1 MPSCGKDFT
10 HGNTLATAEELYE
23 DAFNLISAV
32 YRRSNPYVK
41 KEPKFAPKQPDTYD
55 GFHTLLMNERRR
67 EFLFE
72 AKRYFDLVR
81 SARRVGNTQEFRKAM
96 ASKYVD
102 ASPAV
107 SAKMVQMD
115 FLYMPVLKS
124 EKKANPELEQNS
136 CYLDEEENLKNYFS
150 R

>member
-1 MPSCGKDFT
+1 MSDV
-10 HGNTLATAEELYE
+10 TLLVRSMLTEAEVAPWVTPEELSYAATFGT
-23 DAFNLISAV
+23 D
-32 YRRSNPYVK
+32 
-41 KEPKFAPKQPDTYD
+41 
-55 GFHTLLMNERRR
+55 ERRR

-81 SARRVGNTQEFRKAM
+81 SARRIGNTQEFRKAM

-136 CYLDEEENLKNYFS
+136 CYLDEEENLKN
-150 R
+150 